1 MLGEK
6 HSLLNEF
13 PEFNELIHNLAK
25 SDAHFKNTMQRY
37 DDMDKEIREL
47 ELNSSPIDDSE
58 MHEKKHQRA
67 ALKDKLYD
75 FLKTKA

>member
-25 SDAHFKNTMQRY
+25 NDAHFKKTMQRY
-37 DDMDKEIREL
+37 DEMDKEIREL
-47 ELNSSPIDDSE
+47 ELQNSPIEDAD

-67 ALKDKLYD
+67 VLKDELYD
-75 FLKTKA
+75 FLKASA